1 MDYQKYKSSRNAA
14 WQILVDNQVNGLP
27 VRVSKLCKD
36 LGIDIYLYTPTEQ
49 DSDGKSIIIDDRPAI
64 LVSELCSVQR
74 QRFTTAHE
82 LGHIILGHIG
92 KYTLVNRE
100 PTSED
105 NLIEQQANV
114 FAARLL
120 APAIVLK
127 ELNVQNAEQIA
138 QICNISNQA
147 AEFRWQRLQLL
158 YKREEEH
165 IKKYGRSCF
174 GLHPLERQV
183 LQQFADY
190 IQKNKL

>member
-14 WQILVDNQVNGLP
+14 WQILVDNQVSELP

-49 DSDGKSIIIDDRPAI
+49 DSDGKSIIIDGRPAI
-64 LVSELCSVQR
+64 LVNELCSVQR

-92 KYTLVNRE
+92 KYALVNRE

-105 NLIEQQANV
+105 NPIEQQANV

-127 ELNVQNAEQIA
+127 DLNVQSADQIA

-165 IKKYGRSCF
+165 IQKYGRSCF

-183 LQQFADY
+183 LKQFADY

>member
-14 WQILVDNQVNGLP
+14 WQILVDNQVSKLP

-49 DSDGKSIIIDDRPAI
+49 DSDGKSIIIDGRPAI

-74 QRFTTAHE
+74 QRFTAAHE

-92 KYTLVNRE
+92 KYTLVNGE

-105 NLIEQQANV
+105 NPIEQQANV

-120 APAIVLK
+120 APSIVLK
-127 ELNVQNAEQIA
+127 ELNVQSAEQIA
-138 QICNISNQA
+138 RICNISSQA

-165 IKKYGRSCF
+165 FKKYGRSCF

-183 LQQFADY
+183 LKQFANY
-190 IQKNKL
+190 IQKKKL